1 MGRSLEAVQREKS
14 TLQRSTDHPAPA
26 AVVPSITSITSPS
39 KTVIALTSA
48 GPGWRVRVRLLLIVF
63 PQQSMITPV
72 ENPSKGIS
80 QGFAHV

>member
-39 KTVIALTSA
+39 KTVIAVGVATVFDGGSFA
-48 GPGWRVRVRLLLIVF
+48 ESDGEGVRLR
-63 PQQSMITPV
+63 
-72 ENPSKGIS
+72 K
-80 QGFAHV
+80 